1 MLMRRGKTVVIGLL
15 VAVIALGAGIAA
27 AHDSGTEVRIT
38 AMRLESGRIEVALQE
53 REGSGWGEHIRPTR
67 RFFPASGTT
76 GRWLTSSP
84 ITVGMIETT
93 DRAVTNLESATYLTE
108 NASEGRATLE
118 DGEFREQAAPGSATE
133 VVIRLGKWSLGDL
146 DGQGALDAVA
156 ITVENPG
163 GSGTFRYLHALIN
176 EDDDLRDAGVAFL
189 GDRIRIEGVSVH
201 EGLITVAMLDRR
213 PDEPYAAPPT
223 VPVIRQFRLQGAEL
237 IEVSDRAGDDSTFA
251 CDSTLPEAAFV
262 IVRSPESGATVASGF
277 EVRGCSRT
285 NESNVVWRLL
295 DRSGA
300 VIAEGFT
307 SGGGF
312 DGPGEFSFSVEYES
326 TERQLAHLEVF
337 EVDESEGQGFPPP
350 RDIVPLW
357 LEAAP

>member
-1 MLMRRGKTVVIGLL
+1 MTATRNLLARRGMILAAVAL
-15 VAVIALGAGIAA
+15 VASALLAA
-27 AHDSGTEVRIT
+27 CIDVSVSDDSDDADDARP
-38 AMRLESGRIEVALQE
+38 AL
-53 REGSGWGEHIRPTR
+53 R
-67 RFFPASGTT
+67 
-76 GRWLTSSP
+76 
-84 ITVGMIETT
+84 
-93 DRAVTNLESATYLTE
+93 SATYLTE
-108 NASEGRATLE
+108 NASEGSATLE
-118 DGEFREQAAPGSATE
+118 DGEFREPAAPGSATE
-133 VVIRLGKWSLGDL
+133 VVIRLGKWSYGDL

-156 ITVENPG
+156 ITVEDPG

-176 EDDDLRDAGVAFL
+176 DDGDLRDAGVAFL

-201 EGLITVAMLDRR
+201 AGLITVAMLDRR

-237 IEVSDRAGDDSTFA
+237 TEISDGAGDDSTFA
-251 CDSTLPEAAFV
+251 CDSTLPDAAFV
-262 IVRSPESGATVASGF
+262 IVRSPESGATVSSGF
-277 EVRGCSRT
+277 GVSGCSRT

-300 VIAEGFT
+300 VLAEGFT

-312 DGPGEFSFSVEYES
+312 DGPGEFGFSVEYES
-326 TERQLAHLEVF
+326 AERQLTHLEVF
-337 EVDESEGQGFPPP
+337 EIDESGGQGFPPP

>member
-1 MLMRRGKTVVIGLL
+1 MTATRSPLARRCMIL
-15 VAVIALGAGIAA
+15 AA
-27 AHDSGTEVRIT
+27 AAVVASALLAACVDVSVSEDSDDARS
-38 AMRLESGRIEVALQE
+38 A
-53 REGSGWGEHIRPTR
+53 
-67 RFFPASGTT
+67 
-76 GRWLTSSP
+76 
-84 ITVGMIETT
+84 
-93 DRAVTNLESATYLTE
+93 LESAAYLTE

-156 ITVENPG
+156 ITVEDPG

-176 EDDDLRDAGVAFL
+176 EGDDLRDAGVAFL

-201 EGLITVAMLDRR
+201 AGLITVAMLDRR

-237 IEVSDRAGDDSTFA
+237 TEVSNSASDSA
-251 CDSTLPEAAFV
+251 LASDEGPVCDSSLPDAALV
-262 IVRSPESGATVASGF
+262 IVFEPASGGTVSNGF
-277 EVRGCSRT
+277 EVSGCSRT
-285 NESNVVWRLL
+285 HESNVVWQLL

-350 RDIVPLW
+350 RDVVPLW

>member
-1 MLMRRGKTVVIGLL
+1 MTAIRNPLARRRMILAAVAL
-15 VAVIALGAGIAA
+15 VASALLAACVDVSVSDDSDDAG
-27 AHDSGTEVRIT
+27 S
-38 AMRLESGRIEVALQE
+38 AL
-53 REGSGWGEHIRPTR
+53 R
-67 RFFPASGTT
+67 
-76 GRWLTSSP
+76 
-84 ITVGMIETT
+84 
-93 DRAVTNLESATYLTE
+93 SATYLTE
-108 NASEGRATLE
+108 NASEGSATLE

-163 GSGTFRYLHALIN
+163 GSGTFRYLHALVN
-176 EDDDLRDAGVAFL
+176 EGDDLRDAGVAFL

-201 EGLITVAMLDRR
+201 AGLITVAMLDRR

-223 VPVIRQFRLQGAEL
+223 VPVIRQFRLQDAEL
-237 IEVSDRAGDDSTFA
+237 TEVSSSASDSGFA
-251 CDSTLPEAAFV
+251 CDSTLPEAALV
-262 IVRSPESGATVASGF
+262 IVRSPESGATVSSGF
-277 EVRGCSRT
+277 KVSGCSRT

-300 VIAEGFT
+300 VLAEGFT

-312 DGPGEFSFSVEYES
+312 DGPGEFSFRVEYES
-326 TERQLAHLEVF
+326 AERQLAHLEVF
-337 EVDESEGQGFPPP
+337 EVDESGGQGFPPP
-350 RDIVPLW
+350 RDVAPLW